1 HLLFEVEQICDHVTI
16 INKGSLLV
24 SDTLQNVSSM
34 LSGPAMIHIEL
45 ANLSDAVIAAVK
57 KLPFVSGV
65 WKTGNSLSIQITTHD
80 DVRAQ
85 VSQEIT
91 SSGGV
96 IVGMSQK
103 TSNLEDVFI
112 QLVSKDK
119 GGKPQ

>member
-1 HLLFEVEQICDHVTI
+1 LLFEVEQICTHVTI

-34 LSGPAMIHIEL
+34 LSGPAMIHVEL
-45 ANLSDAVIAAVK
+45 AELSDAVIVAVK

-65 WKTGNSLSIQITTHD
+65 WRTGNNLSIQVATHK
-80 DVRAQ
+80 DVRAE

-91 SSGGV
+91 RSGGV
-96 IVGMSQK
+96 VVGISQK
-103 TSNLEDVFI
+103 ASNLEDVFI
-112 QLVSKDK
+112 QLVSKDN